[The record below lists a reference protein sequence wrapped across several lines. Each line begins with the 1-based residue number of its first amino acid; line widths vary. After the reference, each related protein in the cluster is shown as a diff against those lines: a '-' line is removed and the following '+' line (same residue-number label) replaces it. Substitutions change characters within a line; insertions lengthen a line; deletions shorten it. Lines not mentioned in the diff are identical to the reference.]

1 MSNSSWYIWDARVR
15 ESTLKTT
22 ALEINKIP
30 IIMHSTF
37 KVIYLLYF
45 ADLVIINPITLFRI
59 DLFEAAHGWRAREGG
74 GHKKAPLPWNL
85 SHISYKDETWDSYT
99 LPKEDRKKV
108 LNHVTYP
115 LSSADISIFSLEIS
129 KICYIRKYKCR
140 LHFGN
145 FLIILIFFDSLKTF
159 LINMVAILM
168 VSAKLAAPAFLKE
181 RYSQI

>member
-74 GHKKAPLPWNL
+74 VTKRPPF
-85 SHISYKDETWDSYT
+85 
-99 LPKEDRKKV
+99 PKIC
-108 LNHVTYP
+108 HTYP
-115 LSSADISIFSLEIS
+115 TKMKLGTVIPYLKKTEKKFWITWHIPWVQLTSV
-129 KICYIRKYKCR
+129 
-140 LHFGN
+140 
-145 FLIILIFFDSLKTF
+145 FFHWK
-159 LINMVAILM
+159 
-168 VSAKLAAPAFLKE
+168 SAKFAISENTNVDCILVIF
-181 RYSQI
+181 